1 MGPKKRLGRGLDA
14 LLRNREPSKHQAG
27 QVNAAAYTEISV
39 DDLIPGRFQPRQAID
54 DDSLS
59 ELAESIQQQGVLQ
72 PLLVRTVS
80 GPESAGKAAAVHEIV
95 AGERR
100 WRAARLAG
108 IRTIPVIVHDLDDR
122 SALAVALIENLQ
134 REDLTAIEIAESLK
148 KLTTDFGMTHQEA
161 ADAVGRSRS
170 AVSNYLRLLDLDST
184 ARDFLGSGHLE
195 MGHARALLVLDD
207 DAQARIARQVAKQD
221 LSVRDTEKLVAIER
235 DAPTKERRKPA
246 TRIDLQTRWLQ
257 TQFASELGV
266 NVSIRDHGN
275 RKTLAIDFNDL
286 SELSSSLQKIE
297 SLVNKVVDT
306 AGPRAS
312 LDSD

>member
-14 LLRNREPSKHQAG
+14 LLGNREPSKHQSG
-27 QVNAAAYTEISV
+27 HVSAAAYSEMPV
-39 DDLIPGRFQPRQAID
+39 DELTPGRFQPRQAID
-54 DDSLS
+54 DDGLS

-72 PLLVRTVS
+72 PLLVRAVS
-80 GPESAGKAAAVHEIV
+80 GSGSAGKAAAIHEII

-108 IRTIPVIVHDLDDR
+108 IRTVPVIVHDLDDR

-170 AVSNYLRLLDLDST
+170 AISNYLRLLDLDST
-184 ARDFLGSGHLE
+184 ARDFLGSGQLE
-195 MGHARALLVLDD
+195 MGHARALLVLDA
-207 DAQARIARQVAKQD
+207 DAQARIATTVAKQN
-221 LSVRDTEKLVAIER
+221 LSVRDTEKLVANER
-235 DAPTKERRKPA
+235 DANANERRKPA
-246 TRIDLQTRWLQ
+246 KTIDLQTRWLQ

-266 NVSIRDHGN
+266 KVSIRDHGD

-286 SELSSSLQKIE
+286 SDLSGSLQKIE

-312 LDSD
+312 IDSD